1 MPMLIVYTQI
11 YIIKHGLL
19 SIIDFKGMGI
29 PYTLGSSDSSMLFY
43 DIVATSSVSYTHL
56 TLPTI
61 LRV

>member
-43 DIVATSSVSYTHL
+43 DIVIFIHDK
-56 TLPTI
+56 I
-61 LRV
+61 LLNIL

>member
-29 PYTLGSSDSSMLFY
+29 PYTLGSSDSSMLFM
-43 DIVATSSVSYTHL
+43 ISSLHHIYS
-56 TLPTI
+56 
-61 LRV
+61 R

>member
-29 PYTLGSSDSSMLFY
+29 PYTLGSSDSSTLEPKCSLY
-43 DIVATSSVSYTHL
+43 QSDI
-56 TLPTI
+56 
-61 LRV
+61 

>member
-29 PYTLGSSDSSMLFY
+29 PYTLGSSDSSMLEPNIAKY
-43 DIVATSSVSYTHL
+43 QSDYQILTSEIV
-56 TLPTI
+56 
-61 LRV
+61 

>member
-29 PYTLGSSDSSMLFY
+29 PYTLGSSDSS
-43 DIVATSSVSYTHL
+43 
-56 TLPTI
+56 TLEPMIICYCVENQIYLSGTI
-61 LRV
+61 

>member
-19 SIIDFKGMGI
+19 AIIDFKGMGI

-43 DIVATSSVSYTHL
+43 DIVATSYL
-56 TLPTI
+56 FTI
-61 LRV
+61 KYF

>member
-29 PYTLGSSDSSMLFY
+29 PYTLGSSDSSTLEPVYSFY
-43 DIVATSSVSYTHL
+43 PVYFQFI
-56 TLPTI
+56 
-61 LRV
+61 

>member
-29 PYTLGSSDSSMLFY
+29 PYTLGSSDSSMLEPMIICY
-43 DIVATSSVSYTHL
+43 CVENQIYLSG
-56 TLPTI
+56 TI
-61 LRV
+61 